1 MRQRQE
7 EGTKSN
13 IFQGNKSQIFQL
25 YKEVI
30 NMKRETTRMN
40 SVELDWKQR
49 F

>member
-1 MRQRQE
+1 MRQWQE

-13 IFQGNKSQIFQL
+13 IFEDKESQIFQL

-30 NMKRETTRMN
+30 HMKRETTRMN

-49 F
+49 